1 MHRNLTRFMYLT
13 VGTLWQ
19 LTAAPKIDAFE
30 LKKYLATIVADKIGY
45 NLEKNEFEQ
54 SSRDIQGKQNYC
66 FSRSQSMCLISLIE
80 QMEKLAEDHLTTSV

>member
-45 NLEKNEFEQ
+45 KEKSEFEH

-66 FSRSQSMCLISLIE
+66 FPRSSRSLIE
-80 QMEKLAEDHLTTSV
+80 QMEKLAEDHLTTLV